1 MANRG
6 GGHGAIVSAVNRAA
20 GEFARATARNQLCET
35 QIIGWTAGV
44 ALFVNALGWV
54 LDDIEVVRSLG
65 NLQALLELAGDLSY
79 GAFGLAIWWAIY
91 NSWLRRPPTQE
102 DPVLGA
108 E

>member
-1 MANRG
+1 MVTNRL
-6 GGHGAIVSAVNRAA
+6 SRK
-20 GEFARATARNQLCET
+20 T

>member
-1 MANRG
+1 MVTNRL
-6 GGHGAIVSAVNRAA
+6 SRK
-20 GEFARATARNQLCET
+20 T

-102 DPVLGA
+102 DPVLGQSERPIPFSVPGHA
-108 E
+108 FRPGTRRD